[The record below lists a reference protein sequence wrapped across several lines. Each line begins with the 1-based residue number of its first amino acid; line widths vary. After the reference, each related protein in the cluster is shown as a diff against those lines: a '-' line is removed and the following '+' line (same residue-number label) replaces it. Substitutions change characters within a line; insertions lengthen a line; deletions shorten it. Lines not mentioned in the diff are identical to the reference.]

1 MTTIIIITLVVWT
14 IFGFFVMFH
23 SVEDLIYSKTNV
35 FKLALALGP
44 VIFFV
49 AIIGGAFLIAVH
61 KTIDWLKQN

>member
-44 VIFFV
+44 VIFIV
-49 AIIGGAFLIAVH
+49 GIIGGAFLVAVD
-61 KTIDWLKQN
+61 KTIAWLKQK

>member
-14 IFGFFVMFH
+14 IFGFFVLFN
-23 SVEDLIYSKTNV
+23 SVDELTYSKTNL

-49 AIIGGAFLIAVH
+49 GIIGGALLVAVD
-61 KTIDWLKQN
+61 KTTDWLKQN